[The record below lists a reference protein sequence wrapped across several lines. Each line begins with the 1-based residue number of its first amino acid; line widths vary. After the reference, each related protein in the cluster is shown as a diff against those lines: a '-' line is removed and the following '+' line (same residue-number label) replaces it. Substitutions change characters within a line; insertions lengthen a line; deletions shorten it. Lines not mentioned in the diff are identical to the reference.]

1 MADEEAPAYSLTLE
15 DGTVVH
21 TSREFTG
28 CGRAVYANGEVY
40 DGDFDEGV
48 RHGKGTY
55 WYRNGDVYTGQ
66 FQENEKHGMG
76 RLVYTGRKVANDEE
90 DGEGDEG
97 KKRRNSNPYH
107 SFLTSYCTGGTSAQ
121 GGTYHGQFKE
131 GEKHGQG
138 TYKYNNGDVY
148 SGDWAKGRKHGRGT
162 YVYEDGSSLEGKW
175 KEGSLMAGTW
185 TLPSG
190 VRFLGNFKENKPF
203 GEGNWEMPCREGHT
217 VSGKYVHSRAPT
229 EEGQEAVDG
238 NLSLRF
244 IPHDM

>member
-1 MADEEAPAYSLTLE
+1 MADEETPDYTLTLE

-76 RLVYTGRKVANDEE
+76 RLVYTG
-90 DGEGDEG
+90 
-97 KKRRNSNPYH
+97 
-107 SFLTSYCTGGTSAQ
+107 GTSAQ
-121 GGTYHGQFKE
+121 GSTYHGQFKE

-190 VRFLGNFKENKPF
+190 VRFLGDFKENKPF
-203 GEGNWEMPCREGHT
+203 GEGKWEMPCRQGHT

-229 EEGQEAVDG
+229 EEGQEAVDD

-244 IPHDM
+244 IPHDT